1 MPINNTITP
10 TGRGIPSTTTV
21 TIANG
26 QSLSGAVN
34 LSGFTL
40 IGIDLPATW
49 TTANLT
55 LQASI
60 DNSTW
65 DNVFDSTGTE
75 VTISAAASRFIL
87 LNPADFVAIR
97 YLRLRSGTSGTP
109 VNQGGAR
116 TITLVVRAI

>member
-40 IGIDLPATW
+40 IGIDLPSAW

-65 DNVFDSTGTE
+65 VDVDTFTANSEEVGFEPELMWYRVGVKTGE
-75 VTISAAASRFIL
+75 F
-87 LNPADFVAIR
+87 
-97 YLRLRSGTSGTP
+97 TSGT
-109 VNQGGAR
+109 
-116 TITLVVRAI
+116 VVLRLGREDADRH